1 MISFASFV
9 EEQAK
14 FEGSFSEWM
23 QVGAYYPMR
32 LRITHRFCVHR
43 REWRYGSK
51 CPISWGAHNAY
62 LFLSLSQVRYMR
74 RSQNLKVFAP
84 VADLSAISKVE
95 AARNHEVS
103 VAGGQVLGDEWT
115 EHVVKVSIYLV
126 LGLWL

>member
-1 MISFASFV
+1 
-9 EEQAK
+9 
-14 FEGSFSEWM
+14 
-23 QVGAYYPMR
+23 
-32 LRITHRFCVHR
+32 
-43 REWRYGSK
+43 
-51 CPISWGAHNAY
+51 
-62 LFLSLSQVRYMR
+62 MR